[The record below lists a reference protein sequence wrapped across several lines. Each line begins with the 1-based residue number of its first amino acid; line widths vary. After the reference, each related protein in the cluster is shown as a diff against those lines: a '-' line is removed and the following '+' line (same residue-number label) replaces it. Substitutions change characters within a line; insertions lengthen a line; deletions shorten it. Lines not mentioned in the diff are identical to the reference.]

1 MSEICRIP
9 LEERWARCRELL
21 LLADPDPRMVE
32 RYLFA
37 CEMLALCEGETVLS
51 EVCIEQTA
59 QGDWELR
66 NVATVPALEGKG
78 YASALIREVQQL
90 AQTAGRSIWV
100 GTSPDGVGF
109 YQRLGFV
116 PCGVRRGFF
125 LQYQEPVIENGQ
137 VLEDMLMLRWSKEE
151 NRMDFMNTP
160 EQFAHIPKDILRDR
174 RMTLAAKGLYS
185 VICTFGADSPVS
197 ITAVAELLGLQQPS
211 ITPSLR
217 SLEERGYVRRRNSD
231 QDRREVFFSVT
242 DKTRTMAAEER
253 RRTAQM
259 FAGLA
264 DYLGEEDTR
273 KLMEIMERVSSYLD
287 QQIEASPKGNCSG
300 RERRSQQGGNREE

>member
-1 MSEICRIP
+1 MMTCAPERSPSCGVSYTTPMAPDGEIKPSQI
-9 LEERWARCRELL
+9 
-21 LLADPDPRMVE
+21 
-32 RYLFA
+32 
-37 CEMLALCEGETVLS
+37 
-51 EVCIEQTA
+51 
-59 QGDWELR
+59 
-66 NVATVPALEGKG
+66 
-78 YASALIREVQQL
+78 SAL
-90 AQTAGRSIWV
+90 
-100 GTSPDGVGF
+100 
-109 YQRLGFV
+109 
-116 PCGVRRGFF
+116 
-125 LQYQEPVIENGQ
+125 
-137 VLEDMLMLRWSKEE
+137 M
-151 NRMDFMNTP
+151 
-160 EQFAHIPKDILRDR
+160 
-174 RMTLAAKGLYS
+174 
-185 VICTFGADSPVS
+185 
-197 ITAVAELLGLQQPS
+197 GLQQPS

-287 QQIEASPKGNCSG
+287 QQIETGPKGNCSG